1 MQVKVEKA
9 PLGAVPTKGNRGGNE
24 EKDSDLS
31 GDGLSERF
39 ILNSRVGDTVSYSS
53 IDLGYRIPGSVKIRV
68 WDDINSDGKQQENE
82 PGIPGVKLQLLK
94 DEDKSAFEDR
104 KDGGSVHKV
113 LTTGEDGFV
122 TFTMV
127 PQNLWVVAKVFN
139 MPEGAIPT
147 GFRWMRNTDHVENDN
162 DLMKN
167 GLTRKFAVTDNGEG
181 VTDIDVGFKMPMDMQ
196 VRVWDDA
203 NGNGE

>member
-1 MQVKVEKA
+1 LQVKVEKA
-9 PLGAVPTKGNRGGNE
+9 PLGAVRTKSNLGGDE

-31 GDGLSERF
+31 GDGLSDRF
-39 ILNSRVGDTVSYSS
+39 ILDSKVGDTVPYSS
-53 IDLGYRIPGSVKIRV
+53 TDLGYRTPGSVKIRV

-94 DEDKSAFEDR
+94 SEDKSAFEDR
-104 KDGGSVHKV
+104 KDGGNVHKE

-127 PQNLWVVAKVFN
+127 PQHLYVVAKVLN
-139 MPEGAIPT
+139 MPGGAIPT
-147 GFRWMRNTDHVENDN
+147 GFRWMKRSQHVENDN
-162 DLMKN
+162 DLMEN
-167 GLTRKFAVTDNGEG
+167 GLTREFVVTDNGEG

-203 NGNGE
+203 NNNGE